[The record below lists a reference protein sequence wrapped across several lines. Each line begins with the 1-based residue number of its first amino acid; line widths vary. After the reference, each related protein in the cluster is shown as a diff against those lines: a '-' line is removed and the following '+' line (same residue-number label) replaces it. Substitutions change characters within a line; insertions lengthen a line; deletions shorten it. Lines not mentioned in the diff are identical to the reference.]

1 MEGSGFSENEGRSR
15 PAMCGQE
22 VILFDG
28 DLWISG
34 DPVEVSQLSQAWRC
48 CLPIS
53 IGHKPEL
60 PVGRVQFPVAS
71 SKSQQGTPL
80 RSPRNSNVE
89 QQGCWPEE
97 VIWAELPR
105 VSTYRLSLPYVTKA
119 DQISSPL
126 PISTQ
131 LLPEHASLS
140 CLPACLFFC

>member
-1 MEGSGFSENEGRSR
+1 M
-15 PAMCGQE
+15 
-22 VILFDG
+22 
-28 DLWISG
+28 
-34 DPVEVSQLSQAWRC
+34 VSQRMRAEADLQCVAKKPFCLMGTSGSLVTLWRC

-71 SKSQQGTPL
+71 SKPQQGTPL

-89 QQGCWPEE
+89 RQGCWPKE

-105 VSTYRLSLPYVTKA
+105 VSTYRLSLPYVTTA
-119 DQISSPL
+119 DQVSSPL
-126 PISTQ
+126 PTSTQ
-131 LLPEHASLS
+131 LLPEHATLS